1 LAEGLILLMKR
12 NFEEGLKTVLTV
24 QLNKF
29 DEIKEKLDVKFLN
42 NLFFNAQ
49 AFALFSLGRHQ

>member
-1 LAEGLILLMKR
+1 MKR

-29 DEIKEKLDVKFLN
+29 DEIKEKLDVKFLH